1 MNKKIILLKII
12 NLGFL
17 TIISRG
23 LGFLRQ
29 LLRANFLGTGAIAD
43 ALLTASRLPNTL
55 YKIFSEGPIN
65 AVLVPFAVKIENE
78 KGKKAANQVMM
89 LSFFTLQAIF
99 LILCLFSYIFSTVF
113 IKVIAPG
120 WFINCQNCSVQ
131 ISVATQT
138 LALFMISVFFFSANS
153 FLSAALQIRHNF
165 LLGGL
170 QPILMNILFI
180 IEFIISLYWHIS
192 PLWLAWFYIINSIV
206 VFIVS
211 AFFYARY
218 FMFFVMPSQE
228 IWHEAKKMVAKL
240 IPCFLNSGLL
250 ELNTFIDS
258 LFISFLSVG
267 SIALFSY
274 SAAFMRVPLDLFAT
288 LFSTVTLPYLSKITA
303 ARRTK
308 LHFYLLEMA
317 KLFFWFCFPAMILLM
332 FFSVDIFSTLLKNVL
347 MPGQEI
353 VASHLLMASSL
364 GLFFFA
370 LNRNILN
377 IYYVLHETLLP
388 TLISVISILINI
400 VLNLIFI
407 YYLGAVG
414 VVLSTS
420 VAAMIQT
427 IILLYILN
435 RNFKF
440 KLYLIPF
447 FQFVVRYLGQSIV
460 MLTAFYTLYRLIIYR
475 IPPFFIE
482 QWGLWLWVGP
492 LSLLLMLCLFKTR
505 KAFGIHLYFLEP

>member
-1 MNKKIILLKII
+1 MNKRIILVKII

-29 LLRANFLGTGAIAD
+29 LLRANFLGTGVLAD

-78 KGKKAANQVMM
+78 KGQRAANQVIM

-99 LILCLFSYIFSTVF
+99 VILCLLSYAFSTVF
-113 IKVIAPG
+113 IKLIAPG
-120 WFINCQNCSVQ
+120 WFINCQNCAIQ
-131 ISVATQT
+131 ITIAAYS
-138 LALFMISVFFFSANS
+138 LPIFMGSVFFFSANS

-165 LLGGL
+165 FLGGL

-180 IEFIISLYWHIS
+180 SEFIISLYWHLS
-192 PLWLAWFYIINSIV
+192 PLWLAWFYIINSIA

-211 AFFYARY
+211 MFFYCRY
-218 FMFFVMPSQE
+218 FTFLIMPTQE
-228 IWHEAKKMVAKL
+228 IWQEAKKMVAKL

-258 LFISFLSVG
+258 LFVSFLSVG

-288 LFSTVTLPYLSKITA
+288 LFSTVTLPYLSKITL
-303 ARRTK
+303 ARKNK

-332 FFSVDIFSTLLKNVL
+332 FFSSDIFSTLLKNVL
-347 MPGQEI
+347 TPGQEI
-353 VASHLLMASSL
+353 LASHLLMASAL

-377 IYYVLHETLLP
+377 IYYVLHETLIP
-388 TLISVISILINI
+388 TLISIISIVINI
-400 VLNLIFI
+400 LLNFVFI

-420 VAAMIQT
+420 IAAMIQT
-427 IILLYILN
+427 VILLYMLN
-435 RNFKF
+435 RNFSF
-440 KLYLIPF
+440 KIYVAAF
-447 FQFVVRYLGQSIV
+447 FEFVVRYLLQSFCV
-460 MLTAFYTLYRLIIYR
+460 LFLFYTVYRGLYYFMPL
-475 IPPFFIE
+475 FFKA

-492 LSLLLMLCLFKTR
+492 LSLLLMVCLFKTR
-505 KAFGIHLYFLEP
+505 KIFRIRLYFLEP